1 MAGWLFYGALFKFAP
16 AQDFLVFYTAARAYL
31 DGHLALVFDGDAL
44 TAQINAWFGS
54 WFSRPLD
61 FHPWVYPP
69 LFLLLLIPL
78 GFFPFVVACA
88 LFLGVTFL
96 LLNLALRC
104 YAPRRYQRWI
114 YAASLVLSPTAAFTV
129 AVGQNSFLTA
139 ALLVGGLGLITRA
152 PLLAGAL
159 LGLLACK
166 PQLWLMVPVAL
177 FAAREWKVLASSIA
191 TVCLFA
197 LASLAVFGME
207 PWRQWLALMLGPSP
221 AYQHWLQFGRL
232 NGQSIYADA
241 VLLGVPAGMADVLQ
255 DIVSLACA
263 FVVWWCFRAGKMRR
277 DLKLVV
283 FLTTTILAAP
293 HVSNYD
299 AVMVTVAVSV
309 FLCRVLEDG
318 FRFGEAILIIVVW
331 NIELLNPPQM
341 IRLGLFT
348 PLVLCL
354 FLAAVIARG
363 RTVRMV
369 SRALEPMPEFAG
381 AGG

>member
-1 MAGWLFYGALFKFAP
+1 
-16 AQDFLVFYTAARAYL
+16 
-31 DGHLALVFDGDAL
+31 
-44 TAQINAWFGS
+44 
-54 WFSRPLD
+54 
-61 FHPWVYPP
+61 
-69 LFLLLLIPL
+69 
-78 GFFPFVVACA
+78 
-88 LFLGVTFL
+88 
-96 LLNLALRC
+96 
-104 YAPRRYQRWI
+104 
-114 YAASLVLSPTAAFTV
+114 
-129 AVGQNSFLTA
+129 
-139 ALLVGGLGLITRA
+139 
-152 PLLAGAL
+152 
-159 LGLLACK
+159 
-166 PQLWLMVPVAL
+166 
-177 FAAREWKVLASSIA
+177 
-191 TVCLFA
+191 
-197 LASLAVFGME
+197 
-207 PWRQWLALMLGPSP
+207 MLGPSP